1 MPRSTLLWP
10 KRGWCLQQLRNQGE
24 KRVIPDFLMDSAVIH
39 FPCFSFPHRGEKFSF
54 FTTAEQTHKQKTPPP
69 PCKIQVTSYSWSVCI
84 FLSST
89 PSPTYYS
96 PDSSGGLFSS
106 KELMWAMN
114 APPAFLRVINWQGS
128 PPEVGC
134 LWAQGSYNVHF

>member
-1 MPRSTLLWP
+1 M
-10 KRGWCLQQLRNQGE
+10 
-24 KRVIPDFLMDSAVIH
+24 
-39 FPCFSFPHRGEKFSF
+39 
-54 FTTAEQTHKQKTPPP
+54 
-69 PCKIQVTSYSWSVCI
+69 SYSWSVCI

-89 PSPTYYS
+89 PSPTSFS
-96 PDSSGGLFSS
+96 PDYSGGLFFS

-114 APPAFLRVINWQGS
+114 AQPEFLPVINWLGS